1 MLHQALISILI
12 GTGISLVAFVPI
24 LIHQFRRYGKPS
36 PGRMTLIFTNFVY
49 ITAVIAYTI
58 FPVPSLSRED
68 CAGNSH
74 MLVLDPTE
82 YFRDMAHQFAGQS
95 VTTVLT
101 SWAMLQMLLNVAL
114 FVPLGFYARRLL
126 RLRPW
131 PSILLGFGTS
141 LLIETTQYTGNW
153 FLARCQYR
161 VADVNDLLTNTL
173 GAALGVL
180 ATNVIPRLSDS
191 PEKLETQAGKPREV
205 TRGRRMLALLIDV
218 WWVILINLIGLGL
231 ITAVALVIMAGDPSL
246 KPRVEQ
252 AFNSYGS
259 ITLAALNVCYVIVA
273 MSGRLGVSPGSGTAH
288 LAWVDASGNLAGRRH
303 SFVMGACL
311 IIAQL
316 WGSRVGSWSSIG
328 DAMLVLEAL
337 SVLFTPRGLI
347 GKLMGLQLVDS
358 RTLEPAPRR
367 A

>member
-1 MLHQALISILI
+1 
-12 GTGISLVAFVPI
+12 
-24 LIHQFRRYGKPS
+24 
-36 PGRMTLIFTNFVY
+36 
-49 ITAVIAYTI
+49 ITAV
-58 FPVPSLSRED
+58 S
-68 CAGNSH
+68 
-74 MLVLDPTE
+74 
-82 YFRDMAHQFAGQS
+82 
-95 VTTVLT
+95 
-101 SWAMLQMLLNVAL
+101 
-114 FVPLGFYARRLL
+114 
-126 RLRPW
+126 
-131 PSILLGFGTS
+131 
-141 LLIETTQYTGNW
+141 
-153 FLARCQYR
+153 
-161 VADVNDLLTNTL
+161 
-173 GAALGVL
+173 
-180 ATNVIPRLSDS
+180 
-191 PEKLETQAGKPREV
+191 
-205 TRGRRMLALLIDV
+205 
-218 WWVILINLIGLGL
+218 
-231 ITAVALVIMAGDPSL
+231 LVIMAGDPSL

-259 ITLAALNVCYVIVA
+259 ITLTALTICYVIVA

-303 SFVMGACL
+303 SFVMGTCL